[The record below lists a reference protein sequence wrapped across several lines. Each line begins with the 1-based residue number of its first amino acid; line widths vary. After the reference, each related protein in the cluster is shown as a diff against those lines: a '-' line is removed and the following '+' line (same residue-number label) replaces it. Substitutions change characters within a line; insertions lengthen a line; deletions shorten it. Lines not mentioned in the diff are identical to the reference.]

1 MLPQS
6 KATSQRT
13 KPVKY
18 INRAAAT
25 AIREHIGVKQQ
36 TPLNPE
42 IAFILFAVSHAHK
55 EVSAYL
61 LPGLAAS

>member
-13 KPVKY
+13 KRVKY

-25 AIREHIGVKQQ
+25 AIREYIGVKQQ
-36 TPLNPE
+36 TPLNPG